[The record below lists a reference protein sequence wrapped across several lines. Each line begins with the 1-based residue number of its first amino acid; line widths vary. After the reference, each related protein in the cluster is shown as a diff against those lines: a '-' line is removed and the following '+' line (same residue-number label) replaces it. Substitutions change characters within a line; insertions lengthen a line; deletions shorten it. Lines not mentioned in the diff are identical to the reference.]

1 MMVGLDL
8 ATLSRELS
16 PAKDKWHE
24 IGVQLKIELSQL
36 SAIEDM
42 YPYNI
47 DRRLSKMLSFWLD
60 GNTDAPICWESIL
73 KCLRAATVNKR
84 GLAEELQQKY
94 CQQLEEGTALHN
106 GDKLEY

>member
-8 ATLSRELS
+8 ATLTRELS
-16 PAKDKWHE
+16 SAKDKWHE
-24 IGVQLKIELSQL
+24 IGVQLHIEHSQL

-42 YPYNI
+42 YPYI
-47 DRRLSKMLSFWLD
+47 DRRLSEMLNFWLE
-60 GNTDAPICWESIL
+60 GNADTRICWESIL
-73 KCLRAATVNKR
+73 KCLRADTVNKR

>member
-8 ATLSRELS
+8 ATLTRELS
-16 PAKDKWHE
+16 SAKDKWHE
-24 IGVQLKIELSQL
+24 IGVQLHIEHSQL

-42 YPYNI
+42 YPYI
-47 DRRLSKMLSFWLD
+47 DRRLSEMLNFWLE
-60 GNTDAPICWESIL
+60 GNADTRICWESIL
-73 KCLRAATVNKR
+73 KCLRADTVNKR

-94 CQQLEEGTALHN
+94 CQQLEEGTALHI

>member
-1 MMVGLDL
+1 MMVDLDL
-8 ATLSRELS
+8 ATLTRELS

-24 IGVQLKIELSQL
+24 IGVQLEIELFHL
-36 SAIEDM
+36 SDIEDM
-42 YPYNI
+42 YPKI
-47 DRRLSKMLSFWLD
+47 DRRLSEMLNFWLE
-60 GNTDAPICWESIL
+60 GNTDTPICWESIL
-73 KCLRAATVNKR
+73 KCLRADTVNKR